1 MSNLF
6 EEISIEKDY
15 IEKTLDVMR
24 EAIGRPEKTYVELAA
39 IGASL
44 HHCYSG
50 MENILKRIFKARN
63 LSVPTSSSSH
73 KDLLD
78 IANQHGIIAV
88 HLIDPLSIHLTIR
101 LIIHLTDLRPP
112 LPIVAP
118 PALIAVSEY
127 DRLINGAWP
136 GILVFAVNRPDFL
149 CSNWFLVIGN
159 IGVR

>member
-15 IEKTLDVMR
+15 IEKTLDVMH

-50 MENILKRIFKARN
+50 MENIIKRIFKARK

-73 KDLLD
+73 KDLLG
-78 IANQHGIIAV
+78 IANQHGIISDELLNRLDKFRGFRHFFIHAYGFM
-88 HLIDPLSIHLTIR
+88 LNENELLPLAEELPEVWGQFENEIEDTI
-101 LIIHLTDLRPP
+101 
-112 LPIVAP
+112 
-118 PALIAVSEY
+118 
-127 DRLINGAWP
+127 
-136 GILVFAVNRPDFL
+136 
-149 CSNWFLVIGN
+149 
-159 IGVR
+159 